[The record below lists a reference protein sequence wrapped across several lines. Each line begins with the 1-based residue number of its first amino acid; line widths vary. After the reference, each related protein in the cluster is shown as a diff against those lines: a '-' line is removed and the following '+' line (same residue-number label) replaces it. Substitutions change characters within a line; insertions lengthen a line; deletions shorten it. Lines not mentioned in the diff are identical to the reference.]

1 MITRKLKILTIN
13 EPDFIQNKV
22 INYSYAFRFA
32 WKSVEEADDSN
43 YISKFKSRF
52 NLTDIEYRSLI
63 SSVKAKKTAFQTTNE
78 NKQDKINDLTKSL
91 ENDSKLSKR
100 DKFKIFRKIA
110 FLKRSIENDIV
121 FGNRS
126 LLQQITR
133 EYNKGINKD
142 IDKLNCYL
150 NEYRYNRNNIPFF
163 IVGES
168 NQKGNRFF
176 DFKDINNGLVIYKPF
191 RGKKMEIKFKLSKS
205 IQSEFDKLVE
215 LSENKSISISILLN
229 NEYIYFAFDEEIL
242 NGYSLNEVERRIEV
256 KEIKKQ
262 GYSKDTEKNLIKEI
276 YKKYYDE
283 QRERKLIGKIKD
295 RCVSIDLNPTNI
307 GFSILEKGN
316 SENGYKIIHCGWFDL
331 SKLCIKSGKSNTDI
345 KSKYLNNKRKY
356 ELTIILKKLFNIA
369 IHYKC
374 SQFIMEDLSGNF
386 KNNNKE
392 TNRKVKN
399 IWNRE
404 LIQNIITRRCNQNGI
419 ELIKVNPIYSSFIG
433 NIQHKYI
440 DAVNASI
447 EIGRRG
453 LYKYESGM
461 FYPHISKEDL
471 STMEAKFGVDV
482 LNDTLRDWVQIY
494 KFLKDSFN
502 KEDEFSY
509 RLRTALD
516 DLVDNSYLKFSMSS
530 YKSKTN
536 YIKFNIV

>member
-1 MITRKLKILTIN
+1 MISRKLKILSIN

-52 NLTDIEYRSLI
+52 NLTDIEYHSLI
-63 SSVKAKKTAFQTTNE
+63 SSVKAKKTGFQTTNK
-78 NKQDKINDLTKSL
+78 NKQDKINNLTKSL
-91 ENDSKLSKR
+91 ENDYKLSKR
-100 DKFKIFRKIA
+100 DKFRIFRKIA
-110 FLKRSIENDIV
+110 FLKHSIENDIV

-133 EYNKGINKD
+133 EYNKSVNKD
-142 IDKLNCYL
+142 SDKLNSYL

-191 RGKKMEIKFKLSKS
+191 KGKKIEIRFKLPKS
-205 IQSEFDKLVE
+205 IQFEFDKLVE
-215 LSENKSISISILLN
+215 LSNNKEISISISLN
-229 NEYIYFAFDEEIL
+229 NEYIYFTFDEEML
-242 NGYSLNEVERRIEV
+242 NGYSLNEVERRAVV

-262 GYSKDTEKNLIKEI
+262 GYSKDTEKTLIKEV

-283 QRERKLIGKIKD
+283 QRERKLVGKIAN
-295 RCVSIDLNPTNI
+295 RCVSVDLNPTNI

-316 SENGYKIIHCGWFDL
+316 SKKGYRIIHCGWFDL
-331 SKLCIKSGKSNTDI
+331 SRLCIKAGKSSNHQNT
-345 KSKYLNNKRKY
+345 KYLTNKRKY

-386 KNNNKE
+386 KNSNKE

-453 LYKYESGM
+453 IYKYESGM

-482 LNDTLRDWVQIY
+482 LDDTLRDWVQIY

>member
-1 MITRKLKILTIN
+1 MISRKLKILSIN

-63 SSVKAKKTAFQTTNE
+63 SSVKAKKTGFQTSNE
-78 NKQDKINDLTKSL
+78 NKQDKINNLTKL
-91 ENDSKLSKR
+91 LKNDSKLSKR
-100 DKFKIFRKIA
+100 DKFKMFRKIA
-110 FLKRSIENDIV
+110 FLKRSINNDIV

-133 EYNKGINKD
+133 EYNKSVNKD
-142 IDKLNCYL
+142 LDKLNSYL

-176 DFKDINNGLVIYKPF
+176 DFKDMNNGLVIYKPF
-191 RGKKMEIKFKLSKS
+191 KGKKIEIRFKLPKS
-205 IQSEFDKLVE
+205 IQSEFNKLVE
-215 LSENKSISISILLN
+215 LSNNKEISISISLN
-229 NEYIYFAFDEEIL
+229 NEYIYFTFDEEIL
-242 NGYSLNEVERRIEV
+242 NGYSLNEVERRAEV

-262 GYSKDTEKNLIKEI
+262 GYSKDTEKTLIKEV

-283 QRERKLIGKIKD
+283 QRERKLVGKIAN
-295 RCVSIDLNPTNI
+295 RCVSVDLNPTNI
-307 GFSILEKGN
+307 GFSILEKN
-316 SENGYKIIHCGWFDL
+316 DNEKGYRIIHCGLFDL
-331 SKLCIKSGKSNTDI
+331 SKLCIKSGKSNADI
-345 KSKYLNNKRKY
+345 KSKYLTNKRKY

-386 KNNNKE
+386 KNSNKE

-399 IWNRE
+399 IWNRN
-404 LIQNIITRRCNQNGI
+404 LIEGIITRRCNQNGI

-482 LNDTLRDWVQIY
+482 LDDTLRDWVQAY
-494 KFLKDSFN
+494 KFLKELFPNRD
-502 KEDEFSY
+502 DFSH

-516 DLVDNSYLKFSMSS
+516 NLVKSSYLRFSVSS
-530 YKSKTN
+530 YRSKTN